1 MQLSLNLVGDLRD
14 VVQFMIL
21 SMLGKSLRSDWQMAG
36 KVSQIACRE
45 QLDRVG
51 IWICRRILEL
61 LKDRCIIFP
70 VRQECCEARMPIG
83 GSDLEL
89 THCLFQQSRKCRLP
103 CRILAVPHRFQQCC
117 QHCQTIVG
125 DLATMWI

>member
-1 MQLSLNLVGDLRD
+1 MQLSLNLAGDFRD

-51 IWICRRILEL
+51 IGVWRRNLEL
-61 LKDRCIIFP
+61 LKDRCIAFP
-70 VRQECCEARMPIG
+70 VRQEHVVKQGQRCQ
-83 GSDLEL
+83 LLNL
-89 THCLFQQSRKCRLP
+89 TWNRHVSCFHGQGC
-103 CRILAVPHRFQQCC
+103 VVFHF
-117 QHCQTIVG
+117 G
-125 DLATMWI
+125 F

>member
-1 MQLSLNLVGDLRD
+1 MQLSLNLAGDLRD

-51 IWICRRILEL
+51 IWICRRSLEL
-61 LKDRCIIFP
+61 LKDRCIAFP
-70 VRQECCEARMPIG
+70 VRQENIVKQGCQLVDLTWNRHVSCFNSHRGVVFHFGFWLFPIRVSG
-83 GSDLEL
+83 VRSIVRR
-89 THCLFQQSRKCRLP
+89 SVM
-103 CRILAVPHRFQQCC
+103 ILLR
-117 QHCQTIVG
+117 
-125 DLATMWI
+125 